1 MESPYTGE
9 RTSKLALNEIFIAE
23 QDVGKTSTYKLIADG
38 VDLGKFKSS
47 GVILSTGTGS
57 TGWLFSA
64 RRITQSDVR
73 AILDHLGNQDNQ
85 ELVEEH
91 FARTISEQTVFPPEE
106 ERIYYFVRE
115 GYAKDVTGYNKHKEG
130 FARHIKYLS
139 QLVEGRVYID
149 GYFRKDIGLG
159 DSFEVDTKPEYRLKC
174 IKFLL

>member
-64 RRITQSDVR
+64 RRIT
-73 AILDHLGNQDNQ
+73 
-85 ELVEEH
+85 
-91 FARTISEQTVFPPEE
+91 
-106 ERIYYFVRE
+106 
-115 GYAKDVTGYNKHKEG
+115 
-130 FARHIKYLS
+130 
-139 QLVEGRVYID
+139 
-149 GYFRKDIGLG
+149 
-159 DSFEVDTKPEYRLKC
+159 
-174 IKFLL
+174 